1 MSPCVPGDTAGASE
15 LSDQLPGLGIF
26 GGTGGRHPP
35 AAHTSRARALGCTG
49 CAQSQGPEEG
59 TSASGCPPSLFSF
72 LLLRLRADT
81 PLPCAGD
88 VHCPGLIG
96 GTPNLYPL
104 RSVPRK
110 LLSPATP
117 TPPTPHSLSPIW
129 PAVLCESG
137 DQQIFRPCG
146 LEFHLVKLI
155 RRTPG
160 WPRA

>member
-1 MSPCVPGDTAGASE
+1 MSPCVPGDRAGASE

-35 AAHTSRARALGCTG
+35 APPPAGRGIRAAQGVLKARAQRRELLPRAVLPGYTPF
-49 CAQSQGPEEG
+49 SS
-59 TSASGCPPSLFSF
+59 SASVQ
-72 LLLRLRADT
+72 T

-117 TPPTPHSLSPIW
+117 TPPAPHSLSPTW

-155 RRTPG
+155 RGTPG